1 MGLIERLR
9 ITVSDKVLIVIFFVM
24 LQVIFLW
31 SVDISVSAL
40 LSGGIVT
47 NGFRVADPM
56 IAYHIGLYG
65 TIISTFC
72 LVIIL
77 VNELLPKERK

>member
-1 MGLIERLR
+1 MIRLR
-9 ITVSDKVLIVIFFVM
+9 RSDKIMIIIF
-24 LQVIFLW
+24 LALLHIICLW

-56 IAYHIGLYG
+56 ISYHIGLYG
-65 TIISTFC
+65 A
-72 LVIIL
+72 IL
-77 VNELLPKERK
+77 SMFGILSFLIHEMFRKEEEKK